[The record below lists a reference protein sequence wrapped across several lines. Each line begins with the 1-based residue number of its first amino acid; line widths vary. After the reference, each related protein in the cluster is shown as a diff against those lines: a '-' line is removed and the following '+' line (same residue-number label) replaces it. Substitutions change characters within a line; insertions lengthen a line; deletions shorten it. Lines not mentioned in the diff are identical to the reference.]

1 MGCLKVILR
10 LLTLRLSDDMAFS
23 IKNFLVDSEVK
34 SENPFFL
41 LNLFIILVWKM
52 LFNLTSTAEH
62 II

>member
-52 LFNLTSTAEH
+52 LFNLTSTVEH